1 MGDTNVFPLCL
12 CVGDV
17 DNRLVLTVLS
27 LAVGGHSG
35 DLVGPA
41 RWGITHVHEGSV
53 VSFDWDSRNLN
64 Q

>member
-12 CVGDV
+12 CVGNV

-27 LAVGGHSG
+27 LAAGIRSG
-35 DLVGPA
+35 DLTGPV
-41 RWGITHVHEGSV
+41 RWEITHVYEGSV

>member
-1 MGDTNVFPLCL
+1 VLPLCL

-27 LAVGGHSG
+27 LTASGRSG
-35 DLVGPA
+35 DLTSPA
-41 RWGITHVHEGSV
+41 GWEITHVYEGSV